1 MAGNELTN
9 AGFAEGI
16 SFWDYAG
23 NNEPAYID
31 ETDYGYDGR
40 PVFVINGSGGTMAA
54 AQKLTDMLP
63 VTVGQVLEVFGH
75 VSGVNVPTAL
85 NVSFFMARTDA
96 SFNTA
101 IPVPLSSKGDG
112 SPRLGLSK
120 SFDFYHGRIISP
132 INGYARI
139 SVNSGAPTGPNS
151 KLMFMKPYLERVL
164 PKTKY
169 RCWDPGKHVNPDL
182 QIPHWPSELPHLR
195 ADQFSAPIIPSR
207 VGFSGDKG
215 VSVTKKLTRNPW
227 YNVSGQ
233 IRGDQETH
241 AILDRFFRT
250 APEPFWFVRPDTLQL
265 CQATWMTEGE
275 PSMSG
280 LGPDKVIQFGLQ
292 LRIY

>member
-23 NNEPAYID
+23 NNGPAYID
-31 ETDYGYDGR
+31 ETEHGYDGR
-40 PVFVINGSGGTMAA
+40 PVFVVRGTGASSVIAQQLAKTVQVASGQSIEVFAHHAGINGQTTLYVVFSPDQNFTGGLV
-54 AQKLTDMLP
+54 Q
-63 VTVGQVLEVFGH
+63 TV
-75 VSGVNVPTAL
+75 VPI
-85 NVSFFMARTDA
+85 V
-96 SFNTA
+96 
-101 IPVPLSSKGDG
+101 SKGDG
-112 SPRLGLSK
+112 NPRLGLAK
-120 SFDFYHGRIISP
+120 SFNFSHARITSP
-132 INGYARI
+132 MNGYVRLYL
-139 SVNSGAPTGPNS
+139 NCNNTGPNPKS
-151 KLMFMKPYLERVL
+151 LLMKPYLERVL

-169 RCWDPGKHVNPDL
+169 RCWDPGLHVNPDL

-265 CQATWMTEGE
+265 CQATWMAEGE